1 MKKYEL
7 TDETMTVD
15 EVTYHRIRACKDF
28 DVQGYHVKA
37 GDLGGY
43 VESEYNIDQ
52 DRNAWVGGLA
62 RIGGHAV
69 IRDNARVC
77 GNSHVRGHAVIGG
90 HAWIGDNAWIGG
102 HAVIR
107 DNAWIGD
114 NARIGDNAWIGDNA
128 VIRDNAWIGD
138 NAVIR
143 DNVAIS
149 GHAVIGGHAWIGDN
163 AVIGGHAV
171 ISGHAVIGGH
181 AWIGDNAEVR
191 KPSHIIVISP
201 IGSRDDCTTFCRS
214 KDNDIIVKCG
224 CFNGNISE
232 FLEKVNKTHGD
243 NKYAAEYRAAAEL
256 AKIHI
261 DLEGETE

>member
-90 HAWIGDNAWIGG
+90 HAWIGDNA
-102 HAVIR
+102 
-107 DNAWIGD
+107 
-114 NARIGDNAWIGDNA
+114 
-128 VIRDNAWIGD
+128 
-138 NAVIR
+138 
-143 DNVAIS
+143 
-149 GHAVIGGHAWIGDN
+149 
-163 AVIGGHAV
+163 
-171 ISGHAVIGGH
+171 
-181 AWIGDNAEVR
+181 EVR

>member
-52 DRNAWVGGLA
+52 DGNAWVSGLA
-62 RIGGHAV
+62 LVRG
-69 IRDNARVC
+69 NARVC
-77 GNSHVRGHAVIGG
+77 GNSHVRDQARIDDNAVIGG
-90 HAWIGDNAWIGG
+90 
-102 HAVIR
+102 
-107 DNAWIGD
+107 
-114 NARIGDNAWIGDNA
+114 NA

-138 NAVIR
+138 NA
-143 DNVAIS
+143 
-149 GHAVIGGHAWIGDN
+149 WIDGN
-163 AVIGGHAV
+163 AVIGGNV
-171 ISGHAVIGGH
+171 V
-181 AWIGDNAEVR
+181 IGDNAHVRGNAWVYGNARVGGNARICDDAWVGGNAEVN
-191 KPSHIIVISP
+191 KPSHIIVIGP
-201 IGSRDDCTTFCRS
+201 IGSRNDYTTFFRS
-214 KDNDIIVKCG
+214 NDNDIIVKCG

-232 FLEKVNKTHGD
+232 FLKKVNETHGN

-261 DLEGETE
+261 DLEGEKTE